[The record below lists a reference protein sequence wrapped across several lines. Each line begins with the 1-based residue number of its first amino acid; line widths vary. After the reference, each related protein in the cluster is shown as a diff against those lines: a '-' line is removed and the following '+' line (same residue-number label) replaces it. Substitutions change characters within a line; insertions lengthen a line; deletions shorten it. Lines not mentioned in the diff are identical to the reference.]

1 MPMDWDPDGEGADLK
16 ECMRTSLT
24 GGTPIADLVGEERV
38 SGHAILPYSTN
49 DLYIVNSRKP

>member
-38 SGHAILPYSTN
+38 SGHASLPYTIEYSP
-49 DLYIVNSRKP
+49 L